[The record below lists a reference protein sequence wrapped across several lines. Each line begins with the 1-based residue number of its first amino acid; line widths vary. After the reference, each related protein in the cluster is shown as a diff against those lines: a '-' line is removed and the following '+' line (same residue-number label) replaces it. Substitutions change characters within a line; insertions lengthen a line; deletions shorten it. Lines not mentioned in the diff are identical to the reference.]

1 MLKRLHIKNFSFIN
15 DVVVNFEDEFSVI
28 TGETGS
34 GKSLMLNA
42 LTTLVGGK
50 IKYSSFTNADK
61 KTIIEGQ
68 FILNDSYKSYFEE
81 HEIDFYNE
89 CIVRKEISYKGKAR
103 VFINDCLTTN
113 SIVSEI
119 FSNIIE
125 IHSQNQSLLLKK
137 KDFQIEIFD
146 SFIGI
151 TDLKEEYVSYY
162 NQLRNSIKDL
172 DDFRSKNL
180 YSDDELEFYKFLY
193 DELENANLHE
203 GELEK
208 LKSQINAIENNQQ
221 LNEILNDLKTYI
233 HSENGVINSLSRL
246 NKQISKVS
254 LEYVHAI

>member
-1 MLKRLHIKNFSFIN
+1 MFQR
-15 DVVVNFEDEFSVI
+15 
-28 TGETGS
+28 
-34 GKSLMLNA
+34 
-42 LTTLVGGK
+42 
-50 IKYSSFTNADK
+50 
-61 KTIIEGQ
+61 
-68 FILNDSYKSYFEE
+68 
-81 HEIDFYNE
+81 
-89 CIVRKEISYKGKAR
+89 
-103 VFINDCLTTN
+103 
-113 SIVSEI
+113 

-151 TDLKEEYVSYY
+151 TDLKEEYVSNY
-162 NQLRNSIKDL
+162 NYLRNSIKDL
-172 DDFRSKNL
+172 DDFKSKNL

-233 HSENGVINSLSRL
+233 HSENGAINSLSRL

-254 LEYVHAI
+254 LLNKFSSRIESVGIEIDDIFQDISELVGNIDSYSNNSDHIYKRFDLINSLLFKHKKDSIKELLNLKLTIK